1 MALSVIILPPI
12 RHPGSEKPNGS
23 TAVSACM
30 DSEQIIALFFVGL
43 MVLSMLAYSATL
55 I

>member
-1 MALSVIILPPI
+1 M
-12 RHPGSEKPNGS
+12 N
-23 TAVSACM
+23 
-30 DSEQIIALFFVGL
+30 SEQIIALFFVGL

>member
-1 MALSVIILPPI
+1 MIILPPI
-12 RHPGSEKPNGS
+12 RHPGNEKPNGS
-23 TAVSACM
+23 TPVAACM
-30 DSEQIIALFFVGL
+30 NSEQIIALFFVGL

>member
-1 MALSVIILPPI
+1 MKKA
-12 RHPGSEKPNGS
+12 N
-23 TAVSACM
+23 VSAPVCSGM
-30 DSEQIIALFFVGL
+30 NSEQIIALFFVGL

>member
-1 MALSVIILPPI
+1 MLPE
-12 RHPGSEKPNGS
+12 G
-23 TAVSACM
+23 M
-30 DSEQIIALFFVGL
+30 DSDQWIAIFLVLL